1 MLYEYVDEKLHFYTD
16 IEVDEGKKLYLN
28 KTTSKECYIHSFV
41 ESNVKILSLVNSD
54 TSGQNRIY
62 CGGNLVTDMS
72 GSVLNLRET
81 TTVVAGATLSGE
93 LVDTSDKTKKY
104 DIEDAECHF
113 TEIVKQIKPKTF
125 KLKDEKEIG
134 TTKSHIGF
142 VADEIESVIPKDFE
156 NIVNKNDEGVRMLKY
171 VKMGSIT
178 WGAVREII
186 KENEELKNK
195 VEHLESRLF
204 EVEIYNQ

>member
-1 MLYEYVDEKLHFYTD
+1 M
-16 IEVDEGKKLYLN
+16 
-28 KTTSKECYIHSFV
+28 
-41 ESNVKILSLVNSD
+41 
-54 TSGQNRIY
+54 
-62 CGGNLVTDMS
+62 
-72 GSVLNLRET
+72 
-81 TTVVAGATLSGE
+81 
-93 LVDTSDKTKKY
+93 
-104 DIEDAECHF
+104 
-113 TEIVKQIKPKTF
+113 KQIKPKTF

-156 NIVNKNDEGVRMLKY
+156 NIVNKNDEGVRMLNY

-204 EVEIYNQ
+204 WSRNL